1 MKVALE
7 LKNLR
12 KPNYNYKEKVE
23 DKISS
28 HVRIL
33 GVPVAIFLHTTLK
46 THMIIWSCVCEVAKE
61 LSWIL
66 YLGLLK

>member
-7 LKNLR
+7 FKNLR

-28 HVRIL
+28 HMRIL
-33 GVPVAIFLHTTLK
+33 GILVAIFLHTTLK
-46 THMIIWSCVCEVAKE
+46 THMIVWSCVHEVA
-61 LSWIL
+61 WIL